1 MNLDSVPRLSPGCR
15 LHPAGDALLIP
26 EGALNLKGP
35 AREVL
40 ARLDGKRSIAEIAA
54 DLLAEYPAAPPEVIQ
69 QDVLALL
76 ERMQQRGVIR
86 IEP

>member
-1 MNLDSVPRLSPGCR
+1 MNLDSVPRLSLGCR
-15 LHPAGDALLIP
+15 LHPGGEALLIP

-54 DLLAEYPAAPPEVIQ
+54 DLLGEFPGVPAELIQ

-86 IEP
+86 YEP